1 MHNEFWILRFA
12 QNDKSKAIVYQ
23 YNGGMNIETM
33 TGELLAMLLAGLAG
47 GFGHCVGMC
56 GPIVASLSMGGSGR
70 SITPHLLYNLGRIMT
85 YAFLG
90 ALLGFTGS
98 FVGLFASIGMF
109 QQAVMGLTGLGIVFM
124 GMAALGRSP
133 LGHIFS
139 SCAPFMPVIKKMLS
153 IFDTSRSTGAW
164 FPLGVAL
171 GFLPCGLSYTAL
183 LAAAR
188 SGMEAPDHFTGMAR
202 GGLMMLL
209 FGLGTSPALLLVSTV
224 ASRISQTAR
233 ERFYKLAGIIMI
245 ATGIWFIYGAVKM

>member
-1 MHNEFWILRFA
+1 
-12 QNDKSKAIVYQ
+12 
-23 YNGGMNIETM
+23 MNSETL

-47 GFGHCVGMC
+47 GFGHCIGMC
-56 GPIVASLSMGGSGR
+56 GPIVASFSMGEGGR
-70 SITPHLLYNLGRIMT
+70 SIAPHLLYNLGRIMT

-90 ALLGFTGS
+90 AMLGFTGS
-98 FVGLFASIGMF
+98 FVGLFSSIGMF
-109 QQAVMGLTGLGIVFM
+109 QQIVMGLTGLVIVFM
-124 GMAALGRSP
+124 GMAAIGWSP

-153 IFDTSRSTGAW
+153 MFDASRSTGAW
-164 FPLGVAL
+164 FPMGVAL

-188 SGMEAPDHFTGMAR
+188 SGMEAPDHFTGMAQ

-209 FGLGTSPALLLVSTV
+209 FGLGTTPALLVVGTV
-224 ASRISQTAR
+224 ASRISQATR

-245 ATGIWFIYGAVKM
+245 ATGVWFIYGAVRM